1 MTSFVTTLDDK
12 WIKDP
17 NNFKTAKAFVSFI
30 ASGISG
36 RERGS
41 KPSQS
46 SVIQC
51 WKNLI
56 AGWKWDK
63 RGLIDPEVKTS
74 MRSVSLHQF
83 PVFKSVLLTS
93 L

>member
-1 MTSFVTTLDDK
+1 MTSFVTTLDND

-17 NNFKTAKAFVSFI
+17 NNFRTAKAFVSFI
-30 ASGISG
+30 ASGIPG

-46 SVIQC
+46 SVIQS
-51 WKNLI
+51 WKNLT
-56 AGWKWDK
+56 AGWKWDR
-63 RGLIDPEVKTS
+63 RGSIKPEVKTS
-74 MRSVSLHQF
+74 TRNVSLHQVS
-83 PVFKSVLLTS
+83 VFERVLLTS

>member
-12 WIKDP
+12 WKDP

-30 ASGISG
+30 APGIPG

-41 KPSQS
+41 KPGQS
-46 SVIQC
+46 PVIQS
-51 WKNLI
+51 WKNPA
-56 AGWKWDK
+56 AGWKWDR
-63 RGLIDPEVKTS
+63 RGSFDLEVKTS
-74 MRSVSLHQF
+74 MRNVSLYQF
-83 PVFKSVLLTS
+83 LVFESVLLTP